1 MLDEVGIAIAI
12 VVGNVFADPGRKM
25 RRRVVG
31 LRSLQ
36 LRDYKAV
43 VFLFE
48 LVNLPGVAVLPN
60 TKARLFDERLPAK
73 MVEDLV
79 RILDRNRIFK
89 FGSLEFIVIAPAAT

>member
-1 MLDEVGIAIAI
+1 MLNEVCVVIAI
-12 VVGNVFADPGRKM
+12 VVGNFFADPERKM
-25 RRRVVG
+25 RRQAVA

-36 LRDYKAV
+36 LRDYQSV

-48 LVNLPGVAVLPN
+48 LVNLPGVAVLRN
-60 TKARLFDERLPAK
+60 TKAGLFDERLTAK

-89 FGSLEFIVIAPAAT
+89 FGSLESMIAPA